1 MSLVKEIK
9 QYNIPLTLPKM
20 NADALLDPSRKQLKE
35 PLPNTHATWLF
46 VGKPRS
52 GKSTYAF
59 SLISTD
65 KKAYHK
71 LFDNIHIVMPPD
83 SRKSLSL
90 KEVDSHKRVY
100 DELTRE
106 TLDTINGDIDKLI
119 ESKGKKGN
127 SLIVYDDV
135 GAAVKNNDVQGG
147 PGGLQAM
154 SWNFRHRS
162 VTQFYL
168 LQTLRS
174 LPLPVRKVATILVM
188 WSLGSVEM
196 DLVYDEFMTFISKK
210 QWEAITLHTFNVK
223 KYGRHTSLFINID
236 EQQIYRMTDNKYFL
250 LEIKE

>member
-1 MSLVKEIK
+1 MSVKETIT
-9 QYNIPLTLPKM
+9 YDIPLKQPKM
-20 NADALLDPSRKQLKE
+20 NADYLFDPDRDQLKE

-46 VGKPRS
+46 IGKPRS

-59 SLISTD
+59 SLIST
-65 KKAYHK
+65 KNKGYHK

-83 SRKSLSL
+83 SRRSLQI
-90 KEVDSHKRVY
+90 KEVNTHKRVY

-106 TLDTINGDIDKLI
+106 TLDSINDQIDELI
-119 ESKGKKGN
+119 EEKGKEGN
-127 SLIVYDDV
+127 SLIIYDDV

-174 LPLPVRKVATILVM
+174 LPLPVRKVANILVIWNIGM
-188 WSLGSVEM
+188 VEQ
-196 DLVYDEFMTFISKK
+196 DLVYNEFMTFISKQ
-210 QWEAITLHTFNVK
+210 QWEAITRHVYNVK
-223 KYGRHTSLFINID
+223 KFGKHTCLFINTN
-236 EQQIYRMTDNKYFL
+236 EQTIYRLTGNKYYL
-250 LEIKE
+250 LEVE